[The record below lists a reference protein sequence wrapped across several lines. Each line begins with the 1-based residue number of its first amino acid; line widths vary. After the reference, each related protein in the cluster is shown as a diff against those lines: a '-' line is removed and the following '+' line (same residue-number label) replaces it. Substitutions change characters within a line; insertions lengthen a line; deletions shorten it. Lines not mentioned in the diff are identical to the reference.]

1 MEGTVYFQILIKD
14 IIRRMGLDVPTF
26 SAAINIAED
35 IVLDWLTGNRLPTDR
50 ELLVLALCF
59 GKERQQR
66 TRAFALLQR
75 IQDVDSRRH
84 LNY

>member
-26 SAAINIAED
+26 AAAISIAED
-35 IVLDWLTGNRLPTDR
+35 IVLDWLTGDRLPTDR

-59 GKERQQR
+59 GKERKQR

-75 IQDVDSRRH
+75 IRDVDSRM
-84 LNY
+84 NF